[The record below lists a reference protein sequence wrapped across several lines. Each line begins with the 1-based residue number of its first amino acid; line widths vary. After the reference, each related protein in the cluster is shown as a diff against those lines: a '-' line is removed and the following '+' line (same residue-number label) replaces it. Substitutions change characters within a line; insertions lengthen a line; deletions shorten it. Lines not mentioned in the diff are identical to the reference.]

1 MSNETKGVDLKS
13 AAQNVERKLFIETY
27 GCQMNVA
34 DSEVVASIMEMD
46 GYAVTNKIEEAD
58 AIFVNT
64 CSVRDNAEQKVLGR
78 LQYFQSLKRKKRTLI
93 IGVLGCMAERVKE
106 ELISNHGV
114 DLVVGPDSYMDLPN
128 LVGAVE
134 HGEKAINVEL
144 STQETYKDVIP
155 LKIGGINISGFISI
169 MRGCN
174 NFCTYCIVPYV
185 RGREKSRPFE
195 EIVDEVTGLV
205 RQGVREITLLG
216 QNVNSYGRD
225 LFGKPRFADLLRA
238 VGDTGV
244 ERIFFTSSHPKDLL
258 PETIDAMAETPAV
271 MPQLHLAV
279 QSGSTRILKEMN
291 RRYTREDYL
300 GLVDRIRNRMPD
312 IALSTDIIVGFP
324 GETEE
329 DFEQTLS
336 LAETVRYA
344 QAYTFIYSKRAG
356 TPAAEIDDPTPHEV
370 ILERFNRLVKV
381 IETTAHEYNQGEL
394 HTVVPALIEGT
405 SKKNDAVLLGKS
417 PKDIRDAGVH
427 LSFVPED
434 RLGMGL
440 VGTMGMTDNMMLK
453 SYGEGRSP
461 LVDHRAPRELAEKI
475 RKELGVVTPGLN
487 TPVSRLSGGNVQK
500 VLVGRELAAS
510 PIVLMT
516 AYAVRGLDINTSYTI
531 YNLLNEQKEKGVAVL
546 YVGEDLDVL
555 LELCDRILVLCGGKA
570 NGMLDARTTTKEEV
584 GLRMT
589 NLVQK
594 EGK

>member
-1 MSNETKGVDLKS
+1 MGILEKVGY
-13 AAQNVERKLFIETY
+13 EIIEDE
-27 GCQMNVA
+27 NA
-34 DSEVVASIMEMD
+34 D
-46 GYAVTNKIEEAD
+46 
-58 AIFVNT
+58 FVIYNT
-64 CSVRDNAEQKVLGR
+64 CTVRDNANQRVYGR
-78 LQYFQSLKRKKRTLI
+78 L
-93 IGVLGCMAERVKE
+93 GVLNGYKKKNPHMKIALCGCMMQEPSVIEKIKTSYRFVDLIFGTHNIFKFAELLCSLFENEGIVIDIWKDTDKIVE
-106 ELISNHGV
+106 ELPVDRKYSFKSGV
-114 DLVVGPDSYMDLPN
+114 
-128 LVGAVE
+128 
-134 HGEKAINVEL
+134 
-144 STQETYKDVIP
+144 
-155 LKIGGINISGFISI
+155 NIMF
-169 MRGCN
+169 GCN
-174 NFCTYCIVPYV
+174 NFCSYCIVPYV
-185 RGREKSRPFE
+185 RGREKSRSFE

-258 PETIDAMAETPAV
+258 PETLDAMAETPAV

-405 SKKNDAVLLGKS
+405 SKRTTRSCWARVPRIRPCMRLSPRGTVLISLLARS
-417 PKDIRDAGVH
+417 
-427 LSFVPED
+427 L
-434 RLGMGL
+434 
-440 VGTMGMTDNMMLK
+440 MLTLTLPRPGICPAPLWA
-453 SYGEGRSP
+453 SRANGCSRGRSF
-461 LVDHRAPRELAEKI
+461 RR
-475 RKELGVVTPGLN
+475 
-487 TPVSRLSGGNVQK
+487 
-500 VLVGRELAAS
+500 
-510 PIVLMT
+510 
-516 AYAVRGLDINTSYTI
+516 
-531 YNLLNEQKEKGVAVL
+531 
-546 YVGEDLDVL
+546 
-555 LELCDRILVLCGGKA
+555 CDRRSDGGW
-570 NGMLDARTTTKEEV
+570 
-584 GLRMT
+584 
-589 NLVQK
+589 
-594 EGK
+594 

>member
-1 MSNETKGVDLKS
+1 M
-13 AAQNVERKLFIETY
+13 
-27 GCQMNVA
+27 
-34 DSEVVASIMEMD
+34 
-46 GYAVTNKIEEAD
+46 
-58 AIFVNT
+58 
-64 CSVRDNAEQKVLGR
+64 
-78 LQYFQSLKRKKRTLI
+78 
-93 IGVLGCMAERVKE
+93 
-106 ELISNHGV
+106 
-114 DLVVGPDSYMDLPN
+114 
-128 LVGAVE
+128 
-134 HGEKAINVEL
+134 
-144 STQETYKDVIP
+144 
-155 LKIGGINISGFISI
+155 
-169 MRGCN
+169 
-174 NFCTYCIVPYV
+174 PYV

-356 TPAAEIDDPTPHEV
+356 TPAAEIYDPTPHEV

-381 IETTAHEYNQGEL
+381 IEMTAHEYNQGEL

-417 PKDIRDAGVH
+417 PKNQTVHAPIPAGYGIDQLIGKIVDVDIDVAK
-427 LSFVPED
+427 
-434 RLGMGL
+434 
-440 VGTMGMTDNMMLK
+440 TW
-453 SYGEGRSP
+453 Y
-461 LVDHRAPRELAEKI
+461 
-475 RKELGVVTPGLN
+475 
-487 TPVSRLSGGNVQK
+487 LSGSV
-500 VLVGRELAAS
+500 
-510 PIVLMT
+510 
-516 AYAVRGLDINTSYTI
+516 
-531 YNLLNEQKEKGVAVL
+531 
-546 YVGEDLDVL
+546 VGEP
-555 LELCDRILVLCGGKA
+555 R
-570 NGMLDARTTTKEEV
+570 
-584 GLRMT
+584 
-589 NLVQK
+589 
-594 EGK
+594 

>member
-1 MSNETKGVDLKS
+1 M
-13 AAQNVERKLFIETY
+13 
-27 GCQMNVA
+27 
-34 DSEVVASIMEMD
+34 
-46 GYAVTNKIEEAD
+46 
-58 AIFVNT
+58 
-64 CSVRDNAEQKVLGR
+64 
-78 LQYFQSLKRKKRTLI
+78 
-93 IGVLGCMAERVKE
+93 
-106 ELISNHGV
+106 
-114 DLVVGPDSYMDLPN
+114 
-128 LVGAVE
+128 
-134 HGEKAINVEL
+134 
-144 STQETYKDVIP
+144 
-155 LKIGGINISGFISI
+155 
-169 MRGCN
+169 
-174 NFCTYCIVPYV
+174 PYV

-394 HTVVPALIEGT
+394 HAVVPALIEGT

-417 PKDIRDAGVH
+417 PKNQTVH
-427 LSFVPED
+427 APIPEGYSID
-434 RLGMGL
+434 QL
-440 VGTMGMTDNMMLK
+440 VGK
-453 SYGEGRSP
+453 I
-461 LVDHRAPRELAEKI
+461 VDVDVDVAK
-475 RKELGVVTPGLN
+475 TWY
-487 TPVSRLSGGNVQK
+487 LSGSV
-500 VLVGRELAAS
+500 
-510 PIVLMT
+510 
-516 AYAVRGLDINTSYTI
+516 
-531 YNLLNEQKEKGVAVL
+531 
-546 YVGEDLDVL
+546 VGEP
-555 LELCDRILVLCGGKA
+555 R
-570 NGMLDARTTTKEEV
+570 
-584 GLRMT
+584 
-589 NLVQK
+589 
-594 EGK
+594 